1 MWKILVA
8 CAFLLIQL
16 GCSKGS
22 ASLSE
27 SPSSEFTVYENG
39 LVYSEH
45 TMSKLGE
52 IVDSLNLRFK
62 TCEPKVYFS
71 FAQGYGTYFHIN
83 KNVEE
88 AVRAIKTNASL
99 KDFANKLK
107 IEGRKEWI
115 VQERYNYS
123 GSKGLYYKSMNS
135 DNMGFRYPDSAQYN
149 KVSGWMYEERHDG
162 LHAFFLHQ
170 LKPQAIPE
178 KYASL
183 IQYVD
188 CMVDTSAMIHSA
200 LATSE
205 TELVQPAPD
214 SKVGQFLNFVNGFP
228 GEPAEPDVDPGH
240 PHWEEKQKQY
250 SRKME
255 RWSEKRMDY
264 INGKLAIDA
273 KYRALMIGAVEEA
286 IANPSRINEEVD
298 FYSAAYLD
306 PAKALELKRSYKVM
320 GVCSADPRPRD
331 QAIGICKLAAET
343 HQWDIFLRSHLN
355 IMNDKF
361 ERASDGSWAWG
372 GRGTYMRELEELNI
386 NTSDLL
392 IGTCLGASNLHDGH
406 YSASTSRV
414 GRSLIE
420 AKDRDSVEDKLLSM
434 VTDETLDL
442 YNRVEMSYLFIFYT
456 RSLND
461 SEHYVANLAK
471 IKKAIGT
478 LPESQ
483 EERFAILLED

>member
-1 MWKILVA
+1 MSKLLVVG
-8 CAFLLIQL
+8 AFLLIQL
-16 GCSKGS
+16 GCGHGS

-27 SPSSEFTVYENG
+27 TPTSEFTVYENG

-45 TMSKLGE
+45 TMRKLGE
-52 IVDSLNLRFK
+52 IIDSLNLRFK

-71 FAQGYGTYFHIN
+71 FPQGYGTYFHIT

-88 AVRAIKTNASL
+88 AVRAIKTNTSL
-99 KDFANKLK
+99 KDFAKKFKL
-107 IEGRKEWI
+107 EGRKEWI

-123 GSKGLYYKSMNS
+123 GAKDLYYKSMNS
-135 DNMGFRYPDSAQYN
+135 DNMGFTYPDSAQYN
-149 KVSGWMYEERHDG
+149 KLGGWMYEERNDG
-162 LHAFFLHQ
+162 LHVFFLHG
-170 LKPQAIPE
+170 LKPQPIPE

-188 CMVDTSAMIHSA
+188 CMVDTSAMIYSE
-200 LATSE
+200 LAMSE
-205 TELVQPAPD
+205 AELVLPAPD

-228 GEPAEPDVDPGH
+228 GEPARPDVDPQH
-240 PHWEEKQKQY
+240 PDWEKKQNQY
-250 SRKME
+250 MRRME
-255 RWSEKRMDY
+255 RWSKNRMDF
-264 INGKLAIDA
+264 INGKLSNDA
-273 KYRALMIGAVEEA
+273 KYRTLMIGAVEEA
-286 IANPSRINEEVD
+286 VANPSRVNEQVD
-298 FYSAAYLD
+298 FYSAEYLD
-306 PAKALELKRSYKVM
+306 AAKALKLKRSYKVM

-392 IGTCLGASNLHDGH
+392 IGTCLGASNLHDQH

-420 AKDRDSVEDKLLSM
+420 AKDRDNVEHKLLSM
-434 VTDETLDL
+434 VKDETLDL
-442 YNRVEMSYLFIFYT
+442 YNRVQMSYLFVFYT
-456 RSLND
+456 TSLND
-461 SEHYVANLAK
+461 REHHLANLAK
-471 IKKAIGT
+471 IKQAIGT

-483 EERFAILLED
+483 KERFTILLED